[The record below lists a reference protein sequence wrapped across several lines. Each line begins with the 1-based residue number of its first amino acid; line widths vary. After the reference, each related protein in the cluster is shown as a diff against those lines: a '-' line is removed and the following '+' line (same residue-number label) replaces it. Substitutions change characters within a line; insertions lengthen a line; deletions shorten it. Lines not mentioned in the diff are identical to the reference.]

1 MSWLPA
7 VRVAGS
13 RWWLPLSH
21 AASDLIASAMVGE
34 DVKSKELAD
43 QMRRDPALA
52 IFAVSVYPRSA
63 SPVPLESVA
72 AHFLANVVNHF
83 APGDAFLGVPGNRER
98 FAITWSELRDAF
110 LRIPVSQWACHAAQW
125 LGVTGE
131 HFPMEIVD
139 RWPSL
144 ADEAVPMIVPEG
156 EGNVYAPSRLDL
168 AVLARRLR
176 RERMMSQ
183 SFNASLNAAKLAS
196 LKQFAYGLSHEINNP
211 LANISVRAGGLL
223 RDEPDANRQISLQ
236 RIVDQA
242 MRAHEMVA
250 DLMFYA
256 HPPEPHRQ
264 EVELTGILIAVVQQT
279 RSSIA
284 DRGIELIV
292 LNADSPLLITA
303 DRPMILEAVRA
314 LVRNAIEAIGIDGRV
329 ELSYGAKS
337 IGGKKMAIIQIA
349 DSGPGLSEEARKHA
363 FDPYFS
369 GRESGR
375 GLGVGLCRVQ
385 RIATLHG
392 GSVSLQ
398 SGIVGCTARL
408 WIATTG
414 N

>member
-21 AASDLIASAMVGE
+21 AASDLIASAIVGE
-34 DVKSKELAD
+34 DVTSNELAD

-52 IFAVSVYPRSA
+52 IFAVSAHTHSA
-63 SPVPLESVA
+63 CPVPIDIVA
-72 AHFLANVVNHF
+72 KHFLSNVPNYF
-83 APGDAFLGVPGNRER
+83 STGDAFLGVPENRDR
-98 FAITWSELRDAF
+98 FISTWNELRDVF
-110 LRIPVSQWACHAAQW
+110 LRMPVSQWIRHADQW
-125 LGVTGE
+125 LRVTGKNL
-131 HFPMEIVD
+131 PPGILD
-139 RWPSL
+139 RWPSF
-144 ADEAVPMIVPEG
+144 ADDSVPIIVPEG
-156 EGNVYAPSRLDL
+156 AGNVYAPSRLDL
-168 AVLARRLR
+168 SLLARRLR
-176 RERMMSQ
+176 RERTLSQ
-183 SFNASLNAAKLAS
+183 SFNASLNSAKLAS

-211 LANISVRAGGLL
+211 LANISVRAGGLM
-223 RDEPDANRQISLQ
+223 RNEPDANRQTSLQ

-256 HPPEPHRQ
+256 HPPDPHRQ
-264 EVELTGILIAVVQQT
+264 EVELAGILLAVVQQT
-279 RSSIA
+279 KPSIA
-284 DRGIELIV
+284 DRGIELVV
-292 LNADSPLLITA
+292 LHVDPTLVVNVDG
-303 DRPMILEAVRA
+303 PMILEAVRA